1 MSVWISHAS
10 IRSIR
15 STFFKG
21 DTMQFSKTLKAL
33 AAVAIAF
40 GLLTIFSGGRALFG
54 SAEAQAAVGNA
65 VPFVLWFNFMAGF
78 GYVMAG
84 VGLWLNRRWGFGAAV
99 ALAIATAGVAMAFY
113 VHVHGGGAYE
123 PRTVGALGLR
133 LVFWSVVAGLAWR
146 SWRPKSL

>member
-1 MSVWISHAS
+1 M
-10 IRSIR
+10 
-15 STFFKG
+15 
-21 DTMQFSKTLKAL
+21 
-33 AAVAIAF
+33 AA
-40 GLLTIFSGGRALFG
+40 TRPMPNG

-65 VPFVLWFNFMAGF
+65 VPFVLWFNFVAGF

-146 SWRPKSL
+146 CRSCGAAGRSPSSDRGSWRSP